1 MIYSINDIELAVEYI
16 LNGKIIIIPTDTLY
30 GFSFDAYN
38 SKTTEKFNKFKK
50 RHSPLSIIVDS
61 IKMAKKYAKIKGI
74 NKIQHLLPGPFTFLF
89 SKSESGL
96 APLVTN
102 NSNKIGIRIPDN
114 KFCIEIVK
122 RFKRPIVT
130 TSVNSHGAP
139 PLIKIKIIKESFS
152 NFHIFEGVENI
163 NSKGSTIV
171 DMTQSPYAIIRHG
184 DGEFHV

>member
-1 MIYSINDIELAVEYI
+1 MIHSINDMDLAAKYIE
-16 LNGKIIIIPTDTLY
+16 NGEIIIIPTDTLY

-61 IKMAKKYAKIKGI
+61 IKMAKKYAKIKGK
-74 NKIQHLLPGPFTFLF
+74 NKINHLLPGPFTFLF
-89 SKSESGL
+89 PKIESDL

-139 PLIKIKIIKESFS
+139 PLIKIKFIKESFS
-152 NFHIFEGVENI
+152 NFHIFEGMENI

-184 DGEFHV
+184 DGEFPI

>member
-1 MIYSINDIELAVEYI
+1 MIHSINDIELAIKYI
-16 LNGKIIIIPTDTLY
+16 SKGKIIIIPTDTLY

-89 SKSESGL
+89 YKSESGL

-114 KFCIEIVK
+114 KFCNEIIK
-122 RFKRPIVT
+122 RLKRPIVT
-130 TSVNSHGAP
+130 TSVNLHGTP
-139 PLIKIKIIKESFS
+139 PLTNIKIIKESFS
-152 NFHIFEGVENI
+152 NFHIFNGVENI
-163 NSKGSTIV
+163 NSKGSTII
-171 DMTQSPYAIIRHG
+171 DFSKGKASLIRIG
-184 DGEFHV
+184 DGAYCL